1 MKWVLGVLVVLVL
14 LTPALSFACPP
25 PAAPDYSGPAVGD
38 GPLPPAGAHGGAVGS
53 SGNDGFLPPP
63 GDISTTDFVL

>member
-1 MKWVLGVLVVLVL
+1 MKWILAILVAVVL

-38 GPLPPAGAHGGAVGS
+38 GPIPPGS
-53 SGNDGFLPPP
+53 AYSGDGNTSGDDGSLPPP
-63 GDISTTDFVL
+63 GDIRTQDFVL

>member
-1 MKWVLGVLVVLVL
+1 MKWVLGVLVALVI

-38 GPLPPAGAHGGAVGS
+38 GPVPPGSAYSGG
-53 SGNDGFLPPP
+53 SGNAGDDGILPPP
-63 GDISTTDFVL
+63 GDIRTSDYVL